1 MVCGVG
7 SMYTPAER
15 EVEKDLGE
23 ILDITLKLQDAGKGE
38 PEIQPDSEKKPEH
51 NSEGSLNKSA

>member
-7 SMYTPAER
+7 SMYT
-15 EVEKDLGE
+15 LGE